1 MLHLLISFAV
11 PILIGNAFQQIYNV
25 VDTVVI
31 GNVMGDEALAALG
44 ATSAVYSLIIGFI
57 AGMGNGFSVV
67 LARAFGSRNRGQ
79 LSRAVY
85 GSAILSAIL
94 ALLLTLMG
102 LVFLRPL
109 LVFLGTPA
117 EILPMSDAYMRII
130 LLFCCVTVLYN
141 TVSGMLRAI
150 GNSRVPLYALILGSL
165 LNVVLDLLFV
175 GCFRKGVQGAAYAT
189 VLAQAVA
196 AGVSLLYIIRACPE
210 LHIHREYGFPGSE
223 LTLDLLST
231 GSSMALMLVLTNI
244 GTVAMQGAVN
254 SLGVKTITGHTAA
267 RKIHDLFMLP
277 FGTICTSAATFVS
290 QNFGAGK
297 PERVKS
303 GVRVSL
309 LLGTGWSLVTLAVT
323 LLFGKTAVHLLT
335 GTKSTEVIDTAF
347 RYLIW
352 NVPFYSIL
360 NVLLV
365 MRNSVQGL
373 GRKIVPMTASMIEL
387 IGKFAAAFFLAP
399 ALGYLGIC
407 LIEPVTWFAT
417 VPVVGIAFWKAIKTS
432 EFQD

>member
-1 MLHLLISFAV
+1 M
-11 PILIGNAFQQIYNV
+11 
-25 VDTVVI
+25 
-31 GNVMGDEALAALG
+31 
-44 ATSAVYSLIIGFI
+44 
-57 AGMGNGFSVV
+57 
-67 LARAFGSRNRGQ
+67 
-79 LSRAVY
+79 
-85 GSAILSAIL
+85 
-94 ALLLTLMG
+94 
-102 LVFLRPL
+102 
-109 LVFLGTPA
+109 
-117 EILPMSDAYMRII
+117 
-130 LLFCCVTVLYN
+130 
-141 TVSGMLRAI
+141 
-150 GNSRVPLYALILGSL
+150 
-165 LNVVLDLLFV
+165 
-175 GCFRKGVQGAAYAT
+175 
-189 VLAQAVA
+189 
-196 AGVSLLYIIRACPE
+196 
-210 LHIHREYGFPGSE
+210 
-223 LTLDLLST
+223 
-231 GSSMALMLVLTNI
+231 
-244 GTVAMQGAVN
+244 
-254 SLGVKTITGHTAA
+254 KTITGHTAA